1 MPSLPLLLSALAL
14 AVAFAAGG
22 RLLLW
27 EQTHRQDQGS
37 VLRLLLGES
46 QRAFANHV
54 FLKADAY
61 FHQGFYPSVFDAPVA
76 PEAKTHLVEAT
87 EDNHDHQHNHGHA
100 HNQHRDWLEAFG
112 CHFQPAEHRHLEG
125 LGQAREILPWL
136 RLAAE
141 LDPQRV
147 ETYTVTAYW
156 LRERL
161 NQVKEAES
169 FLREGLRANPDSYEI
184 LFELGRLYA
193 ENDRDVPRAR
203 IVLELAIEKWL
214 RQEASKVSP
223 DHVSYRQTLGQ
234 LAALEERA
242 GNLERAL
249 AHYIRIY
256 QVSPNPATVQKRIE
270 ELRAKLAA
278 PQKPPP

>member
-1 MPSLPLLLSALAL
+1 MSFHPMLISALAL
-14 AVAFAAGG
+14 AVALAAGG
-22 RLLLW
+22 RLLLA
-27 EQTHRQDQGS
+27 EQAQQRETGS
-37 VLRLLLGES
+37 VLKLLLGES
-46 QRAFANHV
+46 RRAFALHV

-61 FHQGFYPSVFDAPVA
+61 FHQGFYPSVFDSTAA
-76 PEAKTHLVEAT
+76 PESKTHLVAAT
-87 EDNHDHQHNHGHA
+87 EENHHHEHHHGHA

-112 CHFQPAEHRHLEG
+112 CRFQPAEHRHLEG

-147 ETYTVTAYW
+147 ETFTVTAYW
-156 LRERL
+156 LREHL
-161 NQVKEAES
+161 NQVKEAEA
-169 FLREGLRANPDSYEI
+169 FLREGLRANPQSYEI

-203 IVLELAIEKWL
+203 SVLELAIEKWL

-223 DHVSYRQTLGQ
+223 DHVSYRQILGQ
-234 LAALEERA
+234 LAALEERT

-249 AHYIRIY
+249 AHYIRVA
-256 QVSPNPATVQKRIE
+256 QVSPNPATVQKRIA

-278 PQKPPP
+278 PQNTPP